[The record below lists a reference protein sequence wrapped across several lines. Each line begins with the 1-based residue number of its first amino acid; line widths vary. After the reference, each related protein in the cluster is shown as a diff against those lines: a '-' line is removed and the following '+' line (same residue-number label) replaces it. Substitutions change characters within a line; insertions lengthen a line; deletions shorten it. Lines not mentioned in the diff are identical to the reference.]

1 MSHPPITAVLPP
13 AAIRAKGLAWPR
25 GLVLPVVLVLG
36 WTWSVHAGW
45 VTGPLAVHAERL
57 LLAPFDDAAGREIW
71 HAIGASLLRYITGI
85 SIGVALGL
93 AFGTSMGLSATT
105 ERAGGGTF
113 HALRQI
119 TLFAW
124 IPLLTTWFG
133 NGEASKIVYIALSA
147 FFPVALNTTTG
158 LRNVPVT
165 YREVSRVLGLSRR
178 QEIRRVLIPAALP
191 VITIGIEIALISG
204 WIGTVGAEY
213 AIGNGRGIGTF
224 VSEGR
229 EQFRMDIVIIGVTA
243 LAATGYLATRLCRRL
258 SSLALARASGLT

>member
-1 MSHPPITAVLPP
+1 MSQPVASALPRQANRP
-13 AAIRAKGLAWPR
+13 TRPR
-25 GLVLPVVLVLG
+25 GLVLPIALVLG
-36 WTWSVHAGW
+36 WAWSVHVGW
-45 VTGPLAVHAERL
+45 VSGPLAIHPERL
-57 LLAPFDDAAGREIW
+57 LLAPFGDAAGREIW
-71 HAIGASLLRYITGI
+71 WAIGASLLRYITGI
-85 SIGVALGL
+85 SIGIAAGL
-93 AFGTSMGLSATT
+93 AFGIGMGLSTT
-105 ERAGGGTF
+105 AERAGGSTF

-124 IPLLTTWFG
+124 IPLLTAWFG

-158 LRNVPVT
+158 LRNVPIT

-178 QEIRRVLIPAALP
+178 QEIRRVLIPAALQA
-191 VITIGIEIALISG
+191 ITIGIEIALISG

-213 AIGNGRGIGTF
+213 AIGNGRGMGTF

-243 LAATGYLATRLCRRL
+243 LAAAGYLATRLCRRL

>member
-1 MSHPPITAVLPP
+1 
-13 AAIRAKGLAWPR
+13 
-25 GLVLPVVLVLG
+25 
-36 WTWSVHAGW
+36 
-45 VTGPLAVHAERL
+45 
-57 LLAPFDDAAGREIW
+57 
-71 HAIGASLLRYITGI
+71 
-85 SIGVALGL
+85 
-93 AFGTSMGLSATT
+93 
-105 ERAGGGTF
+105 
-113 HALRQI
+113 LRQI

-124 IPLLTTWFG
+124 IPLLTAWFG

-158 LRNVPVT
+158 LRNVSIT
-165 YREVSRVLGLSRR
+165 YREVARVLGLSRH

-191 VITIGIEIALISG
+191 AITIGIEIALISG

-243 LAATGYLATRLCRRL
+243 LAAAGYLATRLCRWL
-258 SSLALARASGLT
+258 SSLVLARASGLT